1 MIHGF
6 RRFARRSR
14 RARLA
19 TRLAVA
25 VLGAALLLPASPSPA
40 APEWEAVAGGWVSG
54 PVEYVSTLPIDA
66 GGGVGAVR
74 AGKHLYV
81 TTFRSFS
88 IYDVS
93 DPTAPQMLSTTPS
106 PAHVF
111 NEQPDTNGKILILT
125 RDYPDTTLEVW
136 DVTDKAAP
144 TKLADVALP
153 KPDHMWTCVLRCRYA
168 YGGRGTIVDLRNPS
182 VPEIV
187 GDWTDGLVIER
198 FHAIE
203 EVAPGRVLTGTR
215 PVFYL
220 DGRKKPSK
228 PRVLVTQPLAESPGS
243 GPGLAAVN
251 PPPAFVDWPV
261 NATHRYA
268 LISTE
273 TPFSGPCSERSGS
286 FATYDTRKWR
296 KLHSFKE
303 VDRFQISEPGG
314 VYSEGR
320 APYDAWGCSSYAF
333 DVAPDYARSGRV
345 AVAWFENGMR
355 LLGVDA
361 RGKLTEV
368 GGFIPVGGSTSQPI
382 WLDDSTL
389 YLVDIYRGLDIL
401 TVGE

>member
-1 MIHGF
+1 VK
-6 RRFARRSR
+6 RFVRPAPPARAAWRG
-14 RARLA
+14 
-19 TRLAVA
+19 
-25 VLGAALLLPASPSPA
+25 LGAALLVAALVVPAGSSSA
-40 APEWEAVAGGWVSG
+40 APDWEAVPGGWVSG
-54 PVEYVSTLPIDA
+54 PVQYVKTLPIDA

-74 AGKHLYV
+74 SGKHLFV

-93 DPTAPQMLSTTPS
+93 DPTDPQLLSTTPS

-111 NEQPDTNGKILILT
+111 NEQPDTNGKVLILT

-136 DVTDKAAP
+136 DVTDKAVPA
-144 TKLADVALP
+144 KLADVPLS

-182 VPEIV
+182 VPQIV

-203 EVAPGRVLTGTR
+203 EVAPGRVMTGTR

-220 DGRKKPSK
+220 DGRKDPAR
-228 PRVLVTQPLAESPGS
+228 PRVVLTQPLAEAPGS
-243 GPGLAAVN
+243 GPGLASVA
-251 PPPAFVDWPV
+251 PPPAFVDWPG
-261 NATHRYA
+261 NATDRFA
-268 LISTE
+268 LVSTE

-286 FATYDTRKWR
+286 FATYDTRGWR
-296 KLHSFKE
+296 RRHSFKE
-303 VDRFQISEPGG
+303 VDRFQISTPGG
-314 VYSEGR
+314 NYTEGR
-320 APYDAWGCSSYAF
+320 SPYDTWGCSAYAF
-333 DVAPDYARSGRV
+333 DVAPDFAASRRV
-345 AVAWFENGMR
+345 AVAWFENGVR
-355 LLGVDA
+355 LLGLDD
-361 RGKLTEV
+361 RGKLAEL

-401 TVGE
+401 TIGE